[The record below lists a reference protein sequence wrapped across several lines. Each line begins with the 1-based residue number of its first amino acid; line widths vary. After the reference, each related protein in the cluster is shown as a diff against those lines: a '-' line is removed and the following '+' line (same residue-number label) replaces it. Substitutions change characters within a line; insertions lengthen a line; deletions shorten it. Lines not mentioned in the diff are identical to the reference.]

1 MSARAKITIRNWNDP
16 EANYSREI
24 VHCFCATENDWG
36 YSNFML
42 MKVLCVYDHRWFAQ
56 SAGHIQHWSSTS

>member
-16 EANYSREI
+16 EANYFREI

-42 MKVLCVYDHRWFAQ
+42 MKVCVF
-56 SAGHIQHWSSTS
+56 